1 MPVQLVSM
9 GDAVIAKIKSAFT
22 RPTGRYILIGGSVYI
37 FELLV
42 IFVAQAAGANALLAV
57 GLSFWFGLI
66 ASFLLQKL
74 VTFKDKRLH
83 HKVLLPQV
91 IAFSLLVFFN
101 FGFTLLVTDLLVAL
115 LPAVTTRTLAL
126 AVTTIWNFYLYK
138 TRIFKTDAEPLY

>member
-1 MPVQLVSM
+1 M

-83 HKVLLPQV
+83 HKVLLPQI
-91 IAFSLLVFFN
+91 IAFSLLVLFN
-101 FGFTLLVTDLLVAL
+101 FGFTLLVTDLLLVL
-115 LPAVTTRTLAL
+115 LPAVITRTLAL